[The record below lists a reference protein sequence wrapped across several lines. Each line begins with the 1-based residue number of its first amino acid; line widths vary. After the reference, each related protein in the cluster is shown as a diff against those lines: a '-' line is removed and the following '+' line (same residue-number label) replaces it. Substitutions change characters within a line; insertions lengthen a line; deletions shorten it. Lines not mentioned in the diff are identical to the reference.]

1 MKIIVHDFSG
11 HPFQVH
17 LSRALA
23 KRGFS
28 VLHVY
33 SQSFQT
39 PKGALEKKG
48 NDPDKFNIVGISQ
61 KGGFPKYSFI
71 RRWFAESDYSRQL
84 IAIVNKFKPDAVISS
99 NAPLDVQHRLYRQCK
114 KMGGVQFIFWV
125 QDIYS
130 IGMIHALKKKLPV
143 LGRLIALYYT
153 RLEKYLLNQSDH
165 IVLISHDFKPIIKEW
180 VRKTSISVV
189 ENWAPLDEIRP
200 NPKSN
205 PWSIS
210 QGFSDKF
217 CFMYSGTL
225 GLKHNPTLLLELARH
240 YRHDENVVIA
250 IVSEGI
256 GAEWLQREASLLGLT
271 NLRFYNYFNYNE
283 LPTVLSSADVLLAIL
298 EKNAGNF
305 CVPSKVLSYHCIG
318 RPLLLSVPKENLASR
333 IVISSHS
340 GLVVEPDDANGF
352 CACADLLKTD
362 GQMRYQMGQNAFNFA
377 RHAFDID
384 KKCDS
389 FIRIFR

>member
-23 KRGFS
+23 KRGLS

-39 PKGALEKKG
+39 PKGALERKG
-48 NDPDKFNIVGISQ
+48 YDPDKFNTVGISQ

-71 RRWFAESDYSRQL
+71 RRWFAERDYSRQL
-84 IAIVNKFKPDAVISS
+84 LAIVKNFKPDVVISS
-99 NAPLDVQHRLYRQCK
+99 NAPLDVQHRLYRRCK
-114 KMGGVQFIFWV
+114 TLGGVQFIFWV

-153 RLEKYLLNQSDH
+153 RLEKYLLNRSDH
-165 IVLISHDFKPIIKEW
+165 IVLISHDFKPIIKKW

-200 NPKSN
+200 HPKTN
-205 PWSIS
+205 PWSVS
-210 QGFSDKF
+210 QGFNDKF

-240 YRHDENVVIA
+240 YQHDENVVIA
-250 IVSEGI
+250 IISEGI

-271 NLRFYNYFNYNE
+271 NLRFYNYFDYNE

-298 EKNAGNF
+298 EKTAGNF

-340 GLVVEPDDANGF
+340 GLVVEPDDDNGF

-362 GQMRYQMGQNAFNFA
+362 SQMRYQMGQNALSFA
-377 RHAFDID
+377 RHEFDIN

-389 FIRIFR
+389 FIRILR